1 MHFCN
6 LIKVKIENFLNARR
20 TRAPT
25 ATLDRIEEFE
35 DFLINRKKKEKADEI
50 TKEVPPIVSHYSFGS
65 LCVNLFVI
73 LFLIIVSIVAF
84 SVFRD

>member
-35 DFLINRKKKEKADEI
+35 I
-50 TKEVPPIVSHYSFGS
+50 TKEVPPTVSHYSVGS
-65 LCVNLFVI
+65 LCVNLYVI
-73 LFLIIVSIVAF
+73 VLLIIVFIVAF
-84 SVFRD
+84 SVFRGNSINQVLRCYFKK